1 MDNVAMHKAAPK
13 PDTVTPVRLRAILGE
28 YPTGVTIVTANN
40 SAGQAVGVTVNSFA
54 SLSLQP
60 ALVSW
65 ALDLRSSNLD
75 SFTRAKG
82 FVVNLLSAEQK
93 PLAERFARSKTERFE
108 NVPFTNNSLGI
119 PLLTGSLACL
129 ECVPHQWLDAGDHRL
144 FIGQVVNVSEPS
156 GHALSFHRGQLHAYH
171 GKALV
176 AAPDELSFV
185 DDYLAYL
192 LARASQLVSSEFH
205 AVVEQSGLSVSQW
218 RVLATL
224 SDSPALS
231 AGALAERVLLKQ
243 PTLSKLLDRM
253 QDEGLIKRR
262 ANPKDGRQA
271 VVDISAK
278 GKRRVASLLRQAK
291 QHESD
296 LLSRLGQAHV
306 DGLKRELRTII
317 SGYTVANHSDLN

>member
-1 MDNVAMHKAAPK
+1 MHKAAPK
-13 PDTVTPVRLRAILGE
+13 PDSVTPLRLRAILGE
-28 YPTGVTIVTANN
+28 YPTGVTIVTAND
-40 SAGQAVGVTVNSFA
+40 SSGHAVGVTVNSFA

-65 ALDLRSSNLD
+65 ALDLRSSNLEH
-75 SFTRAKG
+75 FTQAKG

-93 PLAERFARSKTERFE
+93 PLAERFARAKTERFQD
-108 NVPFTNNSLGI
+108 VAFTRNAQGV

-129 ECVPHQWLDAGDHRL
+129 ECVPYQWLDAGDHRL
-144 FIGQVVNVSEPS
+144 FIGQVLQVSEPA

-192 LARASQLVSSEFH
+192 LARASQHVSSEFH
-205 AVVEQSGLSVSQW
+205 AIVELSGLSVSQW

-224 SDSPALS
+224 SDSPGLS
-231 AGALAERVLLKQ
+231 AGGLAERVLLKQ

-253 QDEGLIKRR
+253 QTEGLIKRR
-262 ANPKDGRQA
+262 VNPVDGRQA
-271 VVDISAK
+271 LVDISAK

-291 QHESD
+291 EHEAV

-306 DGLKRELRTII
+306 DGIKRELRAII